1 MVVEQIIYTGIEQ
14 IQSIL
19 ESALVKDVFLVTG
32 NRSYE
37 LSGAKEQLETLLSD
51 YNVTEFSD
59 FEKNPKVEDLRRGIE
74 KYRNSNSNIVLAVG
88 GGSVLDMGKSIK
100 ILELAKRMVHL
111 SGQQPILNSNGNLKD
126 NEIAIIISGL
136 RPGEKL
142 FEELTYNS
150 NLIGT
155 IHPRINSAVEKSMKK
170 EELKGLLSNIKDAI
184 HYNNYQ
190 KLFENISKVN
200 AGIPNITKSNDIF
213 VKKYNIKYNEL

>member
-88 GGSVLDMGKSIK
+88 GGSVLDMGKSIA
-100 ILELAKRMVHL
+100 LLAL
-111 SGQQPILNSNGNLKD
+111 LGKD
-126 NEIAIIISGL
+126 KVTFLTSPTTADRTSFVRASMPSWVTAEI
-136 RPGEKL
+136 
-142 FEELTYNS
+142 
-150 NLIGT
+150 
-155 IHPRINSAVEKSMKK
+155 
-170 EELKGLLSNIKDAI
+170 
-184 HYNNYQ
+184 
-190 KLFENISKVN
+190 
-200 AGIPNITKSNDIF
+200 
-213 VKKYNIKYNEL
+213 